1 MTAHDADV
9 VELQKVYGDVVAI
22 DRRPEGTQYS
32 GTLRDGTP
40 VVVVALDRGLTSAVR
55 DPDEFQA
62 AMARASAVR
71 HVALAR
77 PLEWGRTESGL
88 LHYARA
94 QLESGLLTPGAFS
107 AAEVADLG
115 EQLAQGLSVAHRAG
129 VLHGAVTPW
138 RIARSRQGEAVLDSF
153 GVFAALVAGGLEPR
167 EVSAVLG
174 EDSYDSPEAQ
184 RGAVP
189 DERSDIYSL
198 GATLYVLLTGKPP
211 FGGRTTSFV
220 MATVLSNKDS
230 QDSDGA
236 DDADDADDAATAMI
250 VEALLRAIEHAPE
263 DRWSNAGAFAHA
275 LATGA
280 ATNEA
285 PANAARTRGWARFLA
300 IFRGTWFPVRRSR
313 E

>member
-9 VELQKVYGDVVAI
+9 IELQKAYGDLVAI

-32 GTLRDGTP
+32 GTLGDGTP
-40 VVVVALDRGLTSAVR
+40 VAVIALDRGLTSAVR
-55 DPDEFQA
+55 KPEQFLA
-62 AMARASAVR
+62 TLERASAVR
-71 HVALAR
+71 HAALAR
-77 PLEWGRTESGL
+77 PLAWGRTDTGL
-88 LHYARA
+88 FHYARA

-107 AAEVADLG
+107 AAEVAALG
-115 EQLAQGLSVAHRAG
+115 EQLARGLSVAHRAG
-129 VLHGAVTPW
+129 LPHGAVTPW
-138 RIARSRQGEAVLDSF
+138 RIARTKQDEPVLESF
-153 GVFAALVAGGLEPR
+153 GVFAALTAGGLQPR
-167 EVSAVLG
+167 QVAAVLG

-189 DERSDIYSL
+189 DERCDIYSL

-230 QDSDGA
+230 QESDA
-236 DDADDADDAATAMI
+236 ADDAAAALI

-263 DRWSNAGAFAHA
+263 DRWSSANAFANALAAGAANNAG
-275 LATGA
+275 
-280 ATNEA
+280 
-285 PANAARTRGWARFLA
+285 PADGPRRSGWAKLLA
-300 IFRGTWFPVRRSR
+300 IFRDAWFPARRSR

>member
-9 VELQKVYGDVVAI
+9 IELQKAYGDLVAI

-32 GTLRDGTP
+32 GTLGDGMP
-40 VVVVALDRGLTSAVR
+40 VAVIALDRGLTSAVR
-55 DPDEFQA
+55 NPDQFLAVLE
-62 AMARASAVR
+62 RASAVR

-94 QLESGLLTPGAFS
+94 HLEGGVLTPGAFS
-107 AAEVADLG
+107 AAEVAALG
-115 EQLAQGLSVAHRAG
+115 EQLARGLSVAHRAG
-129 VLHGAVTPW
+129 LPHGAVTPW
-138 RIARSRQGEAVLDSF
+138 RIARAPHGEAVLDSF
-153 GVFAALVAGGLEPR
+153 GVFAALIAGGLQPR
-167 EVSAVLG
+167 QVAAVLG

-230 QDSDGA
+230 QESDGA
-236 DDADDADDAATAMI
+236 DDAVVAGI

-263 DRWSNAGAFAHA
+263 DRWSSANTFANA
-275 LATGA
+275 LAVGA
-280 ATNEA
+280 ATNAA
-285 PANAARTRGWARFLA
+285 PAQALRRRGWAKFLA
-300 IFRGTWFPVRRSR
+300 IFRDAWLPAGRSR

>member
-9 VELQKVYGDVVAI
+9 VELQKAYGDLVAI

-32 GTLRDGTP
+32 GTLGDGTP
-40 VVVVALDRGLTSAVR
+40 VAVIALDRGLTSAVR
-55 DPDEFQA
+55 NPDEFLA
-62 AMARASAVR
+62 VMERASAVR

-77 PLEWGRTESGL
+77 PLEWGRTETGL

-94 QLESGLLTPGAFS
+94 HLEGGVLTPGAFS
-107 AAEVADLG
+107 AVEVAALG
-115 EQLAQGLSVAHRAG
+115 EQLARGLSVAHRAG
-129 VLHGAVTPW
+129 LQHGAVTPW
-138 RIARSRQGEAVLDSF
+138 RIARTRLGEPVLDSF
-153 GVFAALVAGGLEPR
+153 GVFAALTAGGLQPR
-167 EVSAVLG
+167 EVAAVLG

-184 RGAVP
+184 RSDVL
-189 DERSDIYSL
+189 DDRSDIYSL

-230 QDSDGA
+230 QES
-236 DDADDADDAATAMI
+236 DAAADTATAVI

-263 DRWSNAGAFAHA
+263 DRWSTANAFANALAAGA
-275 LATGA
+275 A
-280 ATNEA
+280 AGEA
-285 PANAARTRGWARFLA
+285 PADVTRTRGWAKFLA
-300 IFRGTWFPVRRSR
+300 IFRDAWFPARRSR